1 MLAPRMKLVITLFLG
16 FAFFVIA
23 CNGSAGGSQG
33 NLPIRGLL
41 VRVEVSQRQELA
53 NQLQKFTDENEF
65 SFLIREVRVLPD
77 GIYIY
82 MARDDLKITAVSD
95 AGDPT
100 LLDFTFHEQ
109 DPDRPTP
116 NNVVEEIFNSLKNF
130 LVEVPGIMIIEEQ

>member
-1 MLAPRMKLVITLFLG
+1 MLATHMKLVIVLFLG
-16 FAFFVIA
+16 FAFFVFG
-23 CNGSAGGSQG
+23 CNGLVEDSQG
-33 NLPIRGLL
+33 NLSIRGFL
-41 VRVEVSQRQELA
+41 VRAEISERQELA
-53 NQLQKFTDENEF
+53 NQLQKFAEEFEF

-95 AGDPT
+95 GGDPT